1 MTNRSELE
9 QALDRYLAE
18 GGEQVPDRVV
28 DAALDQID
36 HTSQRLAL
44 RVRWRYR
51 AMPTFLKPALAA
63 VAVIALMGVGGI
75 FLTRGPAVGT
85 PPVTTP
91 PPSTPVSAAP
101 SGSPSCFLAARCR
114 PSSSVPID
122 TSDWVL
128 FTSERYGY
136 RLALPPTW
144 SATPATQAWG
154 FETDH
159 TMSALCC
166 MHEGSDQFAE
176 VNPYTISSDVSHG
189 GYPIWLRAFAVDVP
203 ASPSEDGWM
212 ADYYASRP
220 DMAPGYCEYADT
232 EQRPISVDGH
242 PGTMIVGDA
251 ECGDSAFVF
260 NDGRVHVFW
269 LEAYDRP
276 AQMAEWRT
284 LKTDLLEAFLGTI
297 DFRP

>member
-1 MTNRSELE
+1 
-9 QALDRYLAE
+9 
-18 GGEQVPDRVV
+18 
-28 DAALDQID
+28 
-36 HTSQRLAL
+36 
-44 RVRWRYR
+44 
-51 AMPTFLKPALAA
+51 MPTFLKPALAA

-122 TSDWVL
+122 ISDWVL

-176 VNPYTISSDVSHG
+176 VNPYTIGNPGVFSSE
-189 GYPIWLRAFAVDVP
+189 YPIWLRVFAVDVP
-203 ASPSEDGWM
+203 AGTSEDRWM

-220 DMAPGYCEYADT
+220 DMSPDYCQYADT
-232 EQRPISVDGH
+232 QQRPISVDGQR
-242 PGTMIVGDA
+242 GTMIVGDT

-260 NDGRVHVFW
+260 IDGRVHVFW

-276 AQMAEWRT
+276 AQMPEWPT
-284 LKTDLLEAFLGTI
+284 LKTDLLEAFLSTVEFGS
-297 DFRP
+297 